1 MNTIEKITHNNS
13 LLAIIIYSSFERE
26 GINFFTDDD
35 SPQQV
40 GYMKREEGYEI
51 QPHRHNLV
59 KREVFQTQE
68 VLLVKSGKI
77 RVDLYDDSEIYVI
90 SKILS
95 KGDIILLASGG
106 HGFKMIVDSE
116 IVEIKQG
123 PYLGERDKVRFTTV
137 DDLKIQF

>member
-1 MNTIEKITHNNS
+1 MNTIKKITHNNS
-13 LLAIIIYSSFERE
+13 LLAIIIYSSFERD

-137 DDLKIQF
+137 DDSKIRF

>member
-26 GINFFTDDD
+26 GIIFFTDDD

-137 DDLKIQF
+137 DDLKIRF

>member
-123 PYLGERDKVRFTTV
+123 PYLGERDKVRFTNV
-137 DDLKIQF
+137 DDLKIKF

>member
-1 MNTIEKITHNNS
+1 MNTIKKITHNNS
-13 LLAIIIYSSFERE
+13 LLAIIIYSSFERD

-123 PYLGERDKVRFTTV
+123 PYLGERDKVRFTNV
-137 DDLKIQF
+137 DDLKIKF